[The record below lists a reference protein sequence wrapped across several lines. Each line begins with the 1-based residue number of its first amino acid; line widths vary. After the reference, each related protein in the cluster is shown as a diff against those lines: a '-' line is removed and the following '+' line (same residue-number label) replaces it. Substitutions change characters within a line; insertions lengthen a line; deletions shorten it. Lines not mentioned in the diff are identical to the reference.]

1 MNKQGNTYTLFYMA
15 LLILVVGVILAWVSL
30 TLKPAQ
36 NDNISIDKMQQ
47 ILKSVHVTAEKENT
61 IDMYNQ
67 YITDSYIIDING
79 EKKEGKAFDVN
90 VAAEIKKAP
99 EERLLPVF
107 ECQIDNSKKYIL
119 PIYGAGLWGPIWG
132 YVSIAD
138 DGKTVYGA
146 YFSHQGE
153 TPGLGAEIAT
163 DHFSKQFDGKEL
175 IKDGEF
181 KSISVLKQGQKPTNG
196 EDYVDAISGG
206 TITSKGVQSM
216 LSSCLSCY
224 QNFLSK
230 IQEN

>member
-61 IDMYNQ
+61 IDLYSQ
-67 YITDSYIIDING
+67 YIKDSYIINING
-79 EKKEGKAFDVN
+79 EKQEGKAFDVN
-90 VAAEIKKAP
+90 IAAEIKKAP

>member
-1 MNKQGNTYTLFYMA
+1 MA

-61 IDMYNQ
+61 IDLYSQ
-67 YITDSYIIDING
+67 YIKDSYIINING
-79 EKKEGKAFDVN
+79 EKQEGKAFDVN
-90 VAAEIKKAP
+90 IAAEIKKAP